1 MKTTKRN
8 KRDIEDAISLASLR
22 QRQAAQKR
30 KEADEYNVDDGDEDA
45 WIHDGVDDI
54 QIDPE
59 TKRAASELSFDEKSI
74 DAEYDPH
81 QMKADE
87 NKIVNKTRV
96 TTISEVIPMN
106 VPTDFGDGPMED
118 KEFTGDK
125 DSTQIDSQYLPPP
138 PPTTTIPTILTAHQ
152 YLPASHL
159 SLDQAQQLVSQQAEP
174 HFWSS
179 ASSVR
184 GRRTTSLPPPVGYK
198 IDKERDE
205 LNGGSETQV
214 DGATRGG
221 EKLIH
226 LKEVY

>member
-1 MKTTKRN
+1 MTTKQRN

-22 QRQAAQKR
+22 RQAAQRR

-59 TKRAASELSFDEKSI
+59 TKKAASELSFDEKSI

-118 KEFTGDK
+118 KDFTGDK
-125 DSTQIDSQYLPPP
+125 DSTRINSQYLPPP
-138 PPTTTIPTILTAHQ
+138 SQTTRTMTPPALTKTTSTIPAILTTSHL
-152 YLPASHL
+152 LPASYL
-159 SLDQAQQLVSQQAEP
+159 SLDQAQQLVAQQTEP

-179 ASSVR
+179 ASNI
-184 GRRTTSLPPPVGYK
+184 RTSKISLPPPVGSG
-198 IDKERDE
+198 IDKEREDHA
-205 LNGGSETQV
+205 QV
-214 DGATRGG
+214 DGATVGG
-221 EKLIH
+221 RNDP
-226 LKEVY
+226 